1 VDLTLRTETFSQ
13 DDQRW
18 LVSDHGAD
26 TGRTVTLDVSKFTKA
41 DHYPDGYLKSGLVI
55 CKFTSGKYGP
65 YDPTK
70 NTGDGSNVGAPV
82 GLLLEA
88 VQVKTDATAVA
99 GALVLHCFVDKSK
112 LPVTDTDNKGSVG
125 VDDST
130 SGSERYAAD
139 LPHVI
144 FV

>member
-1 VDLTLRTETFSQ
+1 MDLTLRTETFSQ

-55 CKFTSGKYGP
+55 TKLGSGKYGP
-65 YDPTK
+65 FDPAATS
-70 NTGDGSNVGAPV
+70 GDGTSNKAGI
-82 GLLLEA
+82 LLEA
-88 VQVKTDATAVA
+88 VQVKSGATAVA
-99 GALVLHCFVDKSK
+99 GAVVYHCFVDSAR
-112 LPVTDTDNKGSVG
+112 LPVTDTSKKGSLG
-125 VDDST
+125 VEGT
-130 SGSERYAAD
+130 SPTTHAAS
-139 LPHVI
+139 LPAVI